1 MTTNM
6 ALFLVP
12 LDYMEANDVYN
23 SKRNQCPKNLTF
35 PKAERDQRCPH
46 LVVVIFCLFIS
57 IKEFDWFTLVIIHMI
72 GRLKKINK

>member
-35 PKAERDQRCPH
+35 PKAERDQQCPR
-46 LVVVIFCLFIS
+46 LIVVVLCLFFQSTNQIYYL
-57 IKEFDWFTLVIIHMI
+57 LV
-72 GRLKKINK
+72 